1 MVKFNILKG
10 RNHTLNLAG
19 KLLVLNNPIVMGI
32 INLTPDSFFDG
43 GTLKTEKDLLSRAEK
58 QLTDGATILDLG
70 AYSSRPG
77 AKDIS
82 ETEELERLIPNLT
95 AVLKAFPEAIISV
108 DTFRPNV
115 GRTALDNGA
124 LLINDISGGDLD
136 SELPKIAAKFRV
148 PYICMHMKGTPQNM
162 QKNLEEI
169 EIMPNLLKH
178 FSFKLKE
185 LRGLGLNDVILDPG
199 FGFGKTLNQNYE
211 ILSKFETLTNLSA
224 IVLAGISRKS
234 MINKVLDITANQA
247 LNGTTALHMSLLERG
262 TNILRVHDVKEAMQT
277 IKLFNKLNN

>member
-77 AKDIS
+77 AQDIS

-95 AVLKAFPEAIISV
+95 AILKAFPEAIISV

-162 QKNLEEI
+162 QKDLEEI

-185 LRGLGLNDVILDPG
+185 LQGLGLNDVIIDPG

-211 ILSKFETLTNLSA
+211 ILSKFETLTNLGA
-224 IVLAGISRKS
+224 LVLAGISRKS
-234 MINKVLDITANQA
+234 MINKVLDIKPNQA

-262 TNILRVHDVKEAMQT
+262 TNILRVHDVKEAVQT
-277 IKLFNKLNN
+277 IKLFDKLN